1 MRIFIIGHVTGMP
14 VNNVAE
20 FAMVAYKLREAG
32 HEVYSPVESIP
43 AKCSHEQ
50 AMLMCLHELSRGTG
64 AEYVGMGK
72 VFFEPWYDAMVQL
85 DGWQHSNG
93 ARLEAQVADAIGIKR
108 ASLREVLENPRL
120 PREGK

>member
-1 MRIFIIGHVTGMP
+1 MRIFISGPVSGMP
-14 VNNVAE
+14 DNNVAA
-20 FAMVAYKLREAG
+20 FATAAYRLRQAG

-50 AMLMCLHELSRGTG
+50 AMLMCLRELSRVARGIYDCL
-64 AEYVGMGK
+64 A
-72 VFFEPWYDAMVQL
+72 VFSFEPWYDAMVQL

-93 ARLEAQVADAIGIKR
+93 ARLEAEIADALGIKR

-120 PREGK
+120 PREDA